1 MDTTLTFRSRGL
13 ILAGSLRRPQDLGP
27 DTPTP
32 AALLIAGSGA
42 IDRDGDQKRIALGIQ
57 RLLAEHLAS
66 WGWASVRYDKAGV
79 RASEGDYLA
88 TTLLEERADARA
100 ALAATVRA
108 ARGAPIVVIGHS
120 AGSLHAAALAAEAP
134 ELVAGVVLLACP
146 AQDGEAVLRG
156 QAARLEPTIPAFAR
170 ALLRLMRQT
179 VAGQQAKAI
188 AKLRS
193 TMTPPARIGGA
204 KVNAGWMREFL
215 DEDPLV
221 ALRGVTVPTLALT
234 GDKDIQL
241 EAADLPAIASAVR
254 GPVTTA
260 ALADVDHLLRDEPA
274 AVSLPQRYK
283 HQIGRPLAASVTA
296 PLGAWLAERAA
307 RN

>member
-13 ILAGSLRRPQDLGP
+13 ILAGSLRRPDAVEP
-27 DTPTP
+27 ASPSPT
-32 AALLIAGSGA
+32 ALLLAGSGD

-57 RLLAEHLAS
+57 RLLAERLAE
-66 WGWASVRYDKAGV
+66 WGWTSLRYDKAGV
-79 RASEGDYLA
+79 GASEGDYLT

-100 ALAATVRA
+100 ALAATVQA
-108 ARGAPIVVIGHS
+108 AHGAPVVVIGHS
-120 AGSLHAAALAAEAP
+120 AGSLHAAALAAESP

-156 QAARLEPTIPAFAR
+156 QAAHLEPTIPAFAR

-188 AKLRS
+188 AKLRA
-193 TMTPPARIGGA
+193 TTTPSARIGGA
-204 KVNAGWMREFL
+204 QVNAGWMREFL

-221 ALRGVTVPTLALT
+221 ALRQVTVPALAIT
-234 GDKDIQL
+234 GDKDIQV

-260 ALADVDHLLRDEPA
+260 APADVDHLLREESA
-274 AVSLPQRYK
+274 EASLPQRYK
-283 HQIGRPLAASVTA
+283 HQIGKPLAASVTE